1 MLTLDRGT
9 LDLANRTAP
18 DWVRELRT
26 RGFEAYESLPMPSET
41 EEVWRYVDLDFDVAG
56 FGLPDAPGEPLPSD
70 EPLAEAMG
78 DAPGRAAVV
87 DGFTTVTEH
96 DAGENVV
103 FASLDSATV
112 DHEGL
117 LRGALGQGVPPS
129 IDKFAALHHAFSRD
143 GVFLYVPKGKAI
155 PGDFHVDLQATGPG
169 LSLPRVTV
177 VVEEGAEA
185 GMVVSLR
192 SPEGADCLVVPQI
205 EVSVRD
211 NARFRLTTFQ
221 ELGRASRSIAQ
232 QRLVAGRDATVRF
245 GEVGLGARLSRLH
258 LTVDLMGRGS
268 NADISGAYFG
278 DGDQILDYRYF
289 MNHAAPN
296 TDSDMFLK
304 GAVEDRAVSVF
315 TGLIRIEEEAQ
326 KTNAFQTNRN
336 LVLSGEAMANSVPN
350 LEILANDVRCGHG
363 STMGPLDAE
372 QRYYLMSRGLDRPR
386 ADRLQV
392 RGFFEQAVR
401 RLPAGELGPVVRK
414 RLNAK
419 FVAAQEEGRV

>member
-1 MLTLDRGT
+1 MLDRST
-9 LDLANRTAP
+9 LDLANEAAP
-18 DWVRELRT
+18 DWVGELRT
-26 RGFEAYESLPMPSET
+26 RGFEAFEQLPMPSEQ
-41 EEVWRYVDLDFDVAG
+41 EEVWRYVDLDFDLADFDLAAG
-56 FGLPDAPGEPLPSD
+56 PGDPLPAD
-70 EPLAEAMG
+70 AALAAAMG
-78 DAPGRAAVV
+78 DAPGRASVV
-87 DGFTTVTEH
+87 DGFTLDVEH
-96 DAGENVV
+96 EAGDGVA
-103 FASLDSATV
+103 FSSLERAAA
-112 DHEGL
+112 DHEGM
-117 LRGALGQGVPPS
+117 LRGALGQGVPPDL
-129 IDKFAALHHAFSRD
+129 DKFAALHHAFSRD
-143 GVFLYVPKGKAI
+143 GIFLHVPKGRAI
-155 PGDFHVDLQATGPG
+155 PGDFHVDLQASGPG

-185 GMVVSLR
+185 GMVISLR
-192 SPEGADCLVVPQI
+192 SPPDGDCLVVPQV
-205 EVSVRD
+205 EVAVGD

-221 ELGRASRSIAQ
+221 EYGRATRGIAH

-245 GEVGLGARLSRLH
+245 GEVGVGARLSRLH
-258 LTVDLMGRGS
+258 LTVDLAGRGS
-268 NADISGAYFG
+268 NADVSGAYFG

-296 TDSDMFLK
+296 TDSNMFLK
-304 GAVEDRAVSVF
+304 GAVEDQAVSVF

-326 KTNAFQTNRN
+326 KTNAFPTNRN
-336 LVLSGEAMANSVPN
+336 LVLSSEAMANSVPN

-372 QRYYLMSRGLDRPR
+372 QRYYLMSRGLDRAR

-401 RLPAGELGPVVRK
+401 RLPAPELAGVVRE

>member
-56 FGLPDAPGEPLPSD
+56 FGLPDAPGEPLPAD

-103 FASLDSATV
+103 FASLDSAAV

-117 LRGALGQGVPPS
+117 LRGALGQGVPAS
-129 IDKFAALHHAFSRD
+129 LDKFAALHHAFSRD

-177 VVEEGAEA
+177 IVEEGAEA

-372 QRYYLMSRGLDRPR
+372 QRYYLMSRGLDKAR

>member
-9 LDLANRTAP
+9 LDLANREAP

-26 RGFEAYESLPMPSET
+26 RGFEAFEALPMPSEK
-41 EEVWRYVDLDFDVAG
+41 EEVWRYVDLGFDMDA
-56 FGLPDAPGEPLPSD
+56 FGLPDGPGDPLPSD

-87 DGFTTVTEH
+87 DGFTAGADH
-96 DAGENVV
+96 DAGGDLVL
-103 FASLDSATV
+103 ASLQRAAR
-112 DHEGL
+112 DHENL
-117 LRGALGQGVPPS
+117 LRGAYGQGVPARL
-129 IDKFAALHHAFSRD
+129 DKFSALHHAFSRD
-143 GVFLYVPKGKAI
+143 GVFLYVPKGKAV

-185 GMVVSLR
+185 GMVISLR
-192 SPEGADCLVVPQI
+192 SPEGADCLVIPQI

-221 ELGRASRSIAQ
+221 EAGRATRSIAQ
-232 QRLVAGRDATVRF
+232 QRLMAGRDATVRF

-258 LTVDLMGRGS
+258 LTVDLLGRGS
-268 NADISGAYFG
+268 NAHISGAYFG

-336 LVLSGEAMANSVPN
+336 LVLSSDAMANSVPN

-372 QRYYLMSRGLDRPR
+372 QRYYLMSRGLDRAR

-392 RGFFEQAVR
+392 RGFFEQAVQ
-401 RLPAGELGPVVRK
+401 RLPAGELADVVRK